1 MPLIIILVESG
12 LELVPDELK
21 SEKIAKN
28 NYNPNY
34 FPSLIL
40 DNAIYHPIMKKLRNY
55 EKRGR
60 PDIVHQF
67 LLNALGSPLNKEGH
81 LELYIHT
88 TNDEIFKINPEL
100 RILRNYERFKGLM
113 AKLLIDRE
121 IIHDNETLISEY
133 KGTLKDLIKTVEPNS
148 VLMFSS
154 KSELVKDPISLFPK
168 DPEKK
173 IIALVGGFQKGII
186 SDNLSAIISS
196 DNLLSIYPKPL
207 DSWVVVSRIITYYE
221 LALKI

>member
-1 MPLIIILVESG
+1 MPLITILVESG

-21 SEKIAKN
+21 SNKIAKKK
-28 NYNPNY
+28 YDPNY
-34 FPSLIL
+34 LPSLIL
-40 DNAIYHPIMKKLRNY
+40 DNAIYHPVMKKLRNF

-67 LLNALGSPLNKEGH
+67 LLNALGSPLNKDGL

-88 TNDEIFKINPEL
+88 INNEVFKINPEL

-121 IIHDNETLISEY
+121 IIYENQTLISEN
-133 KGTLKDLIKTVEPNS
+133 KGTLEDLIKKIEPLS
-148 VLMFSS
+148 VFAFSS
-154 KSELVKDPISLFPK
+154 KGKLVEHPITLFPK

-173 IIALVGGFQKGII
+173 IVALVGGFQKGII
-186 SDNLSAIISS
+186 SDNLSGIIIS
-196 DNLLSIYPKPL
+196 DNLSIYQKPL